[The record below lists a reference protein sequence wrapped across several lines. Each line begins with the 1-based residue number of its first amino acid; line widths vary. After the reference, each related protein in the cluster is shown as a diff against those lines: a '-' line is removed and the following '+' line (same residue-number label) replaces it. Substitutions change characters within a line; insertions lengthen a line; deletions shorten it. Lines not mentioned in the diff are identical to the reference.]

1 MKMKVGARNQL
12 IGKIAGIRRGQL
24 MAQVKFTIPSESQM
38 SSVMTLES
46 LEELGL
52 KEGEEVRVFVKA
64 VNVLLVKE

>member
-1 MKMKVGARNQL
+1 
-12 IGKIAGIRRGQL
+12 
-24 MAQVKFTIPSESQM
+24 M

>member
-1 MKMKVGARNQL
+1 MKVGARNQL
-12 IGKIAGIRRGQL
+12 TGKITGIRRGQL

-52 KEGEEVRVFVKA
+52 KEGRRSGSSSRLSTSFW
-64 VNVLLVKE
+64 

>member
-1 MKMKVGARNQL
+1 MRVGARNQL
-12 IGKIAGIRRGQL
+12 IGKVTGMRRGQL

>member
-1 MKMKVGARNQL
+1 MKVGARNQL

>member
-1 MKMKVGARNQL
+1 VRVGARNQL
-12 IGKIAGIRRGQL
+12 TGKITGIRRGQL
-24 MAQVKFTIPSESQM
+24 MAQAKFTIPAESQM

-52 KEGEEVRVFVKA
+52 KEGDNVRVFVKA